1 MLCRPRSCCFQGQAC
16 EPAPAA
22 CCTLTWRLCTPRPSP
37 LPPPRP
43 CRYARLHTT
52 LGDLN
57 LELHADLAPATVE
70 NWLALAEA
78 GYYNGTAFHRSIRNF
93 MIQVGRGAV
102 GM

>member
-1 MLCRPRSCCFQGQAC
+1 
-16 EPAPAA
+16 
-22 CCTLTWRLCTPRPSP
+22 
-37 LPPPRP
+37 
-43 CRYARLHTT
+43 
-52 LGDLN
+52 
-57 LELHADLAPATVE
+57 VE